1 MRVSTRA
8 PYTLHITLSSLHALS
23 HVTDA
28 AVTLAQGDRQCFAAP
43 RRAARPLH
51 RRLRK
56 VYE

>member
-1 MRVSTRA
+1 MHVCVRVHATRSTGLGLTRD
-8 PYTLHITLSSLHALS
+8 
-23 HVTDA
+23 VTDA

-56 VYE
+56 VYT